1 MSSFSKMAVW
11 PVGYYRAISSWLLR
25 NRKEVAARIDVITAE
40 IARVGFVNVKYQ
52 VQEQSDGSK
61 KATEVRI
68 AVSATPG
75 SSLGM
80 LMRAYVANGGNP
92 LDISPF
98 AWPEGTDVSV
108 GPGDEA
114 VVSFA
119 YPHGGVVAPLSAD
132 PMENVE
138 VLVDGRDGN
147 PVDSGFGQDMGGFL
161 NTDRYYATRQGGRA
175 DRGSWDSDSIV
186 KTVHHTRSWASQEI
200 RERLQDMEWRIV
212 KLCDLREQLIRERD
226 ETLVQAFGGVLHG
239 VRKFDEGRFNPDL
252 LVQNV
257 IHQMYTQIYETDADG
272 VVVSTRANKLVGIL
286 PFTFED
292 VPSELRDP
300 MGC

>member
-1 MSSFSKMAVW
+1 MGIW
-11 PVGYYRAISSWLLR
+11 PVGYCRAITSWLLR
-25 NRKEVAARIDVITAE
+25 NRKEVAARIDTITAE
-40 IARVGFVNVKYQ
+40 IARIGFVKVKYQ
-52 VQEQSDGSK
+52 TKTDPVTGAQEP
-61 KATEVRI
+61 TEVRI
-68 AVSATPG
+68 AVSVTPG

-80 LMRAYVANGGNP
+80 LMRAYIANGGNP

-98 AWPEGTDVSV
+98 SHPDGTTVSV

-114 VVSFA
+114 VSSFA
-119 YPHGGVVAPLSAD
+119 YPHGGVVAPLSAE

-138 VLVDGRDGN
+138 VMVDGPDGN
-147 PVDSGFGQDMGGFL
+147 PVDSGFGQDRGGWL
-161 NTDRYYATRQGGRA
+161 NTDRYYPARQGGRA

-186 KTVHHTRSWASQEI
+186 KAIHHTRQWANQEI
-200 RERLQDMEWRIV
+200 KERLQDLEWRII

-226 ETLVQAFGGVLHG
+226 EILVQAFGGVLRG
-239 VRKFDEGRFNPDL
+239 VKSFDQGRFNPDL

-257 IHQMYTQIYETDADG
+257 VNLLYYQIYETDG
-272 VVVSTRANKLVGIL
+272 KGLVSTKASKKIGLL

-292 VPSELRDP
+292 LPSELRDP